1 MSRCE
6 EIRPDLAGYVLGGL
20 DDAEVAAVE
29 EHIAECAACAREV
42 AELRDSAALLAFAGR
57 QAPPPVP
64 EHVREQVLAS
74 AVRPHRRRRLALA
87 VAAGIVVVAVA
98 LGAGVLGS
106 LDRGEPTDVA
116 VPLESVEPFEASG
129 EVAFREDGDTLTVQV
144 DVDGLEPLDE
154 PAVYEAWLY
163 TEEGSI
169 VSLERMDDPADGVA
183 ELEAT
188 IDGPMA
194 RFRRF
199 WVTAEPDRGDPEH
212 QGPTVVQA
220 PVPHLR

>member
-6 EIRPDLAGYVLGGL
+6 EIRPDLAGYALGGL

-29 EHIAECAACAREV
+29 EHTADCAVCAREL
-42 AELRDSAALLAFAGR
+42 ADLRDSAALLAVAGR

-74 AVRPHRRRRLALA
+74 AVRSHRRRRTVLA
-87 VAAGIVVVAVA
+87 VAAAIVVVAVA
-98 LGAGVLGS
+98 LGAGVLGY
-106 LDRGEPTDVA
+106 LDRGQPTDVA
-116 VPLESVEPFEASG
+116 VPLESVEPYEASG
-129 EVAFREDGDTLTVQV
+129 EVAFREDGGTLTVQI
-144 DVDGLEPLDE
+144 DVDGLEPLDD

-163 TEEGSI
+163 TEEGSV
-169 VSLERMDDPADGVA
+169 VSLERVEGVDDGVA

-188 IDGPMA
+188 IDGPME
-194 RFRRF
+194 RFKRF
-199 WVTAEPDRGDPEH
+199 WITAEPDRDESEH
-212 QGPTVVQA
+212 QGPTVVYA